1 MLPLLLS
8 QSLHA
13 LVSVKSSRPHPT
25 LQAGE
30 IPRSGDVLYVD
41 QLRFF
46 IAEADERR
54 ILQIFANRMDG
65 RAESDLQLTGAIQ
78 QNDESTHEVSPSA
91 SSSTK

>member
-1 MLPLLLS
+1 MSLGEETLS
-8 QSLHA
+8 EFA
-13 LVSVKSSRPHPT
+13 T
-25 LQAGE
+25 LSGFLCHLAGE